1 MTSPS
6 VVVKSTVKAILKG
19 NYYKSICACL
29 ICIFIALSIQLTASL
44 IGLAFGNAVLYILL
58 SLLYF
63 FLLFPTALGLLRFFR
78 HLMWDKND
86 DIISVFYY
94 FGNIELYKKAI
105 SSVFSLILR
114 LFLIGLAVYLP
125 SILLTILGMPQIY
138 EFLGVTMP
146 AFIRSIVETTS
157 VFTVISTVIYLILAV
172 RYYMTPFLLVA
183 DEEMDAGEA
192 LHMSKVISKRS
203 SWDFVGLVLSLSF
216 WILISLFI
224 IPLPFTMPYIA
235 LAYMVHCRF
244 AVAHYNKIAD
254 LVNQNNIPFYSS
266 DI

>member
-6 VVVKSTVKAILKG
+6 IVVKSTAKAILKG
-19 NYYKSICACL
+19 NFYKSICACL
-29 ICIFIALSIQLTASL
+29 ICIFISLSLQLTASL
-44 IGLAFGNAVLYILL
+44 IGIAFGNAAFYILL
-58 SLLYF
+58 SLFCF
-63 FLLFPTALGLLRFFR
+63 FLLFPTILGLLRFFR

-86 DIISVFYY
+86 NIIAVFYY
-94 FGNIELYKKAI
+94 FGSIKLYKKAI
-105 SSVFSLILR
+105 GSVFSFILR
-114 LFLIGLAVYLP
+114 LLLIGLAVYLP
-125 SILLTILGMPQIY
+125 TILLTILGMPQIY
-138 EFLGVTMP
+138 EFLGVVMP
-146 AFIRSIVETTS
+146 AFIRSIIETTT

-183 DEEMDAGEA
+183 DEEMDVGEA
-192 LHMSKVISKRS
+192 LHMSKVISKKS
-203 SWDFVGLVLSLSF
+203 ALDFVGLVISFSF

-224 IPLPFTMPYIA
+224 VPLPFTMPYIV

-254 LVNQNNIPFYSS
+254 SVNQNNIPFYSS

>member
-6 VVVKSTVKAILKG
+6 IVVKSTVKAILKG

-29 ICIFIALSIQLTASL
+29 ICIFISLSLQLTASL
-44 IGLAFGNAVLYILL
+44 IGIAFGNAVLYILL

-63 FLLFPTALGLLRFFR
+63 FLLFPTILGLLRFFR

-86 DIISVFYY
+86 NIISVFYY
-94 FGNIELYKKAI
+94 FGSIELYKKAI

-114 LFLIGLAVYLP
+114 LFIIGLAVYLP
-125 SILLTILGMPQIY
+125 SIILTILGMPQIY
-138 EFLGVTMP
+138 EFLGVAMP
-146 AFIRSIVETTS
+146 AFIRSIVETTT

-192 LHMSKVISKRS
+192 LHMSKVISKKS
-203 SWDFVGLVLSLSF
+203 ALDFVGLVISFSF

-224 IPLPFTMPYIA
+224 VPLPFTMPYIV

-254 LVNQNNIPFYSS
+254 SVNQNNIPFYSS